1 MELVSKNSGG
11 LMLKTGEM
19 GERNF
24 LAKISGFVN
33 RPRGAVLDFDDDASD
48 IPISD
53 TSNLVI
59 NVDTFVKKTD
69 WLPGM
74 TPAQVGRKT
83 AVMAL
88 SDLAAKGVRPIATM
102 LSLCVP
108 EDYDAEDASEIIRG
122 FSQYGLKA
130 SIPYLGGDIGMCEDV
145 VLTGVAFGIALPD
158 TIVSRCGAREDD
170 IVAVTGYF
178 GLTSVAFEI
187 LMRGKEAEPE
197 LHKDALAAAY
207 RPEIKL
213 DFVADL
219 VKIGAVTASMD
230 SSDGL
235 GITLHTIAQL
245 SGCGIVVEDLPVTP
259 EVEFFFR
266 DNQLHTMR
274 SVMQGGEEFLLVLT
288 IPSDKYD
295 AAVDLARKKNV
306 FLKKIGYVT
315 KGDQIVWESKEGPL
329 PIPSTGYD
337 NFKEWD

>member
-1 MELVSKNSGG
+1 MEPARLNSGG
-11 LMLKTGEM
+11 FSLKTGEM
-19 GERNF
+19 GERDF

-33 RPRGAVLDFDDDASD
+33 KPRGAVLGFDDDASD

-53 TSNLVI
+53 TNNLVI
-59 NVDTFVKKTD
+59 NVDTFVRKTD

-122 FSQYGLKA
+122 FSQYGLKNN
-130 SIPYLGGDIGMCEDV
+130 IPYLGGDVGMCDDV
-145 VLTGVAFGIALPD
+145 VLTGVALGTASPEA
-158 TIVSRCGAREDD
+158 IVSRCGAQEGDV
-170 IVAVTGYF
+170 VAVTGFF
-178 GLTSVAFEI
+178 GLTTIAYEI
-187 LMRGKEAEPE
+187 LLRGLEAEPE

-207 RPEIKL
+207 RPEISL
-213 DFVADL
+213 DL
-219 VKIGAVTASMD
+219 VANLVKKSAVTASMD

-235 GITLHTIAQL
+235 GVTLHTIAKQ
-245 SGCGIVVEDLPVTP
+245 SECGIIVEDLPITP
-259 EVEFFFR
+259 PVEFFFR
-266 DNQLHTMR
+266 NNLLHTMR

-288 IPSDKYD
+288 IPSDKWET
-295 AAVDLARKKNV
+295 AFELARKKKV
-306 FLKKIGYVT
+306 FLQSIGVVT
-315 KGDQIVWESKEGPL
+315 KGDQVMWESKEGYL
-329 PIPSTGYD
+329 PIPFVGYD